1 MNRVAALLEKA
12 GAPRDRVLS
21 DADLAALIARHGD
34 NARTFYGG
42 HDYDNAGM
50 ARFFGL
56 AAAQRL
62 ALNPQE
68 DRLRR
73 LLVQTGVLRENAQGP
88 AANGVQAVIT
98 FTAIQADDPTTP
110 VDETVDERRRASVLR
125 HEVSHGWFITRPAY
139 REHCRR
145 FWREALTTTQ
155 RESIRTFLAGLGY
168 DRGNEELMLNEAQ
181 ALLMHTPDTRAFDP
195 ASVGIS
201 PGELAALRRRF
212 RQDAAAISVEFR

>member
-1 MNRVAALLEKA
+1 VIEFPDLAEQGAAMNRVAALLEKA

-21 DADLAALIARHGD
+21 DADLAAFIARHGD

-56 AAAQRL
+56 AAAQRQV
-62 ALNPQE
+62 LNPQE

-73 LLVQTGVLRENAQGP
+73 LLVRTGVLREGAQGLV
-88 AANGVQAVIT
+88 ANGVQAVIT

-139 REHCRR
+139 R
-145 FWREALTTTQ
+145 
-155 RESIRTFLAGLGY
+155 
-168 DRGNEELMLNEAQ
+168 
-181 ALLMHTPDTRAFDP
+181 
-195 ASVGIS
+195 
-201 PGELAALRRRF
+201 
-212 RQDAAAISVEFR
+212 